1 MTEQEILEEIT
12 SFDTSYF
19 SDGMSFGEHFEQTHS
34 QYPCEIILFSAPD
47 ELFKKYYY
55 NYSEKMLRYIRTD
68 HKNVVNNTEI
78 SESDHIF
85 DAINDADESII
96 PFSSKDIVDKV
107 VVYDDYRKLITYDSR
122 TGHYECFFV
131 DIDEQRASE
140 IIDDFKKV
148 YSLGRPM
155 VDNSVVEVKE
165 DKENNENEVTDEEFS
180 KAASVIAKWMLSCAS
195 SSVTFT
201 YVDGSIELDIHSKLY
216 FNDENELQD
225 D

>member
-1 MTEQEILEEIT
+1 MTEKEILEEIT

-47 ELFKKYYY
+47 NLFRKWYY

-68 HKNVVNNTEI
+68 HKNVAKSNEI
-78 SESDHIF
+78 SQSDHIF
-85 DAINDADESII
+85 DAVNDEDESLIS
-96 PFSSKDIVDKV
+96 FSSEDLVNKV
-107 VVYDDYRKLITYDSR
+107 VVYDDFRKLITYDPK

-131 DIDEQRASE
+131 EVDEQTASE
-140 IIDDFKKV
+140 IVEDFQKV
-148 YSLGRPM
+148 FNFDRPM
-155 VDNSVVEVKE
+155 IDNSVVKVEADEEKP
-165 DKENNENEVTDEEFS
+165 ENEVTDDEFS

-216 FNDENELQD
+216 FNDDNELQD
-225 D
+225 

>member
-1 MTEQEILEEIT
+1 MTEKEILEEIT

-47 ELFKKYYY
+47 NLFRKWYY

-68 HKNVVNNTEI
+68 HENVVKNNEI

-85 DAINDADESII
+85 DAINDEDESLIS
-96 PFSSKDIVDKV
+96 FSSQDLVDKV
-107 VVYDDYRKLITYDSR
+107 VVYDDFRKLITYDPK

-131 DIDEQRASE
+131 DVDERTASE
-140 IIDDFKKV
+140 VVEDFQRV
-148 YSLGRPM
+148 FDVDRPM

-165 DKENNENEVTDEEFS
+165 NEEKDKGVSDEEFS
-180 KAASVIAKWMLSCAS
+180 KAASVIAKWMLSCEC
-195 SSVTFT
+195 SSVIFT
-201 YVDGSIELDIHSKLY
+201 YVDGSVELDIHSKLY
-216 FNDENELQD
+216 FNDKNELQD
-225 D
+225 